1 MYKNIIFDFYG
12 TLVKIK
18 GNEEDDCIW
27 KKLSLYMAYQG
38 ANYDVDELKESYSK
52 NIEKYRGRY
61 SSADYPEVDITDV
74 FYKLYSDKGVKAK
87 SKLLKQTTLVFRTL
101 TTEHLSVYKGVEE
114 MLIELKKKNKQL
126 YILSNAQR
134 IYLLAE
140 IKMLGLEKYFDGIY
154 ISSDYHTRKPDPQLY
169 KILLEKEKLKK
180 SDTIMV
186 GDDYNTDIK
195 GAVKVGIDSLFFL
208 SETSDKNAKKE
219 NTTYSVLDGN
229 YKKIIKLLTKD

>member
-18 GNEEDDCIW
+18 GNEKDEYIW
-27 KKLSLYMAYQG
+27 KKLGLYMAYQG
-38 ANYDVDELKESYSK
+38 ANYDAVELKESYK
-52 NIEKYRGRY
+52 KIIEKNRDRY
-61 SSADYPEVDITDV
+61 SGADYPEVDITDV

-87 SKLLKQTTLVFRTL
+87 SKLLKQTVLVFRTL
-101 TTEHLSVYKGVEE
+101 TTEHLSVYEGAEE

-126 YILSNAQR
+126 FLLSNAQR

-169 KILLEKEKLKK
+169 KMLLEKEKLKK
-180 SDTIMV
+180 SDTVMV
-186 GDDYNTDIK
+186 GDEYSTDIK
-195 GAVKVGIDSLFFL
+195 GAIKAGIDSLYFL
-208 SETSDKNAKKE
+208 SETSNKKSKKE
-219 NTTYSVLDGN
+219 DAKYTVLDGSH
-229 YKKIIKLLTKD
+229 KKIIKVLTKD